1 MATYRIRPVLAV
13 IKKTSVIAF
22 IKKRN
27 YTCVSHK
34 VWEACLLGP
43 KVPRFIPS
51 TCPKGSCR
59 IWNLEFPPE
68 ISENQL
74 KLHKFKAIFKFLGC
88 KCFAR
93 VLLPS
98 FPALD
103 SYFYW
108 GIHFLLTTK
117 FINFGCFSVFMY
129 VMHVLL
135 LWAAYVKRDL
145 ILSWLNIKLEIIQS
159 MLCNN
164 HPNHTYSVPF
174 NSL

>member
-1 MATYRIRPVLAV
+1 MKKSDNKCCIFHQVFSVPLVHRCSPLQMATYRIRPVLAV

-103 SYFYW
+103 SYFY
-108 GIHFLLTTK
+108 
-117 FINFGCFSVFMY
+117 
-129 VMHVLL
+129 
-135 LWAAYVKRDL
+135 
-145 ILSWLNIKLEIIQS
+145 
-159 MLCNN
+159 
-164 HPNHTYSVPF
+164 
-174 NSL
+174 